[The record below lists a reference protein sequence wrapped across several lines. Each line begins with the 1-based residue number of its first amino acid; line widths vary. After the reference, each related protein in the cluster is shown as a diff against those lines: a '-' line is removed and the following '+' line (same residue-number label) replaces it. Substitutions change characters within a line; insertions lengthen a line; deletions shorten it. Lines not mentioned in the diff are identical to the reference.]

1 MWPTLKK
8 GGETV
13 DMMKERRALKRDAE
27 RRAEVKKELARPV
40 KPHGETLASIRRRNA
55 LKAEL
60 KQLDARLTEHRDA
73 IIRAARP
80 DLIVRHE
87 W

>member
-1 MWPTLKK
+1 M
-8 GGETV
+8 

-27 RRAEVKKELARPV
+27 RRAEIKKELARPV
-40 KPHGETLASIRRRNA
+40 KPHGETWASIHRRIA

-60 KQLDARLTEHRDA
+60 KQLDARLTEHRNA